1 MSGTSS
7 AGREP
12 VEEYEPYE
20 AYEDVEESEKREKYE
35 HFDSTDS
42 TAYQSAEQSDSEQP
56 QYESIMHADDRAELR
71 RLATALSRTQSS
83 AAGSTDLERRETIT
97 GLAPDD
103 PVFDPNSKSFSLY
116 KWAKRFIRSMDE
128 EGRKTKRAGIIFRDL
143 NVSGSG
149 SALQLQQTVGSLLM
163 APLRIGEF
171 FSIGKKPH
179 KQILRS
185 FDGVMK
191 SGELLI
197 VLGRPGSGCSTLLK
211 SMTGELHGLAL
222 DSNSIIH
229 YNGIPQKQMMKEF
242 KGEVVYNQEVCYF
255 SFSIECE
262 IRC

>member
-1 MSGTSS
+1 MSGGSS

-12 VEEYEPYE
+12 AEEEYEPYE
-20 AYEDVEESEKREKYE
+20 AYEEAEEPEKREKYE
-35 HFDSTDS
+35 RYDSGDSTVFP
-42 TAYQSAEQSDSEQP
+42 SAEQSDSEH
-56 QYESIMHADDRAELR
+56 QYESIIHDDDRAELR
-71 RLATALSRTQSS
+71 RLATALSRTKSS
-83 AAGSTDLERRETIT
+83 AASTTDLERRETIT

-103 PVFDPNSKSFSLY
+103 PVFDPSSKSFSLY
-116 KWAKRFIRSMDE
+116 KWAKRFVRSLDE
-128 EGRKTKRAGIIFRDL
+128 EGRRTKRAGVVFRDL

-163 APLRIGEF
+163 APLRVGEF

-179 KQILRS
+179 KKILRS
-185 FDGVMK
+185 FDGIMK

-222 DSNSIIH
+222 DSNSTIH

-242 KGEVVYNQEVCYF
+242 KGEVVYNQEVRETSCPEP
-255 SFSIECE
+255 I
-262 IRC
+262 IQR